1 MAAKLD
7 SNDQR
12 RHEMSGMGFIQ
23 PEKGFKML
31 EKLLETSSAQVG
43 VLPMNWSLFARQFPV
58 DQEPLL
64 ISDFIK
70 KARQKQGDVVPKESE
85 FLARLQKTV
94 PGERKE
100 LLIAHLRDQAIK
112 ILGLDSSYPLD
123 IKQPLNEMG
132 LDSLMA
138 IELKNVLSS
147 AVGKNLPATLLF
159 NYPTIE
165 SLAGHLLSDVLSLEE
180 PGESVGEGEKA
191 VAEVGK
197 KSDDINELSDEDVE
211 ALLEEKLAS
220 LEKMIPD

>member
-7 SNDQR
+7 SKDQR